1 MNTNVFRLL
10 LLGSLFSLS
19 ACVQQSEVR
28 QMKHSV
34 STLNQ
39 EMTQL
44 NKETVK
50 ITQQNRLNAKSS
62 SGVYLL
68 PGAKTPARLESQIG
82 TLRMSLVNITPDTDG
97 TTLTLRIQG
106 ESNDPLPAFSGTV
119 EYGQIQGTI
128 DNFQE
133 INVQNQ
139 LINAPA
145 SVLAPSDVDIPLQLK
160 GISVDQLLLCSKRI
174 AGRFCAS
181 RNIFSRHFV
190 TLLTSP
196 RLIVKVCN
204 KGESQY
210 NPRPNVCKRERNRL
224 RK

>member
-44 NKETVK
+44 NQETVK

-82 TLRMSLVNITPDTDG
+82 TLRMSLVNITPDAG

-160 GISVDQLLLCSKRI
+160 GISVDQLGFVRI
-174 AGRFCAS
+174 HD
-181 RNIFSRHFV
+181 IQPV
-190 TLLTSP
+190 M
-196 RLIVKVCN
+196 
-204 KGESQY
+204 Q
-210 NPRPNVCKRERNRL
+210 
-224 RK
+224 

>member
-44 NKETVK
+44 NKET

-160 GISVDQLLLCSKRI
+160 GMSVDQLGFVRI
-174 AGRFCAS
+174 HD
-181 RNIFSRHFV
+181 IQPV
-190 TLLTSP
+190 M
-196 RLIVKVCN
+196 
-204 KGESQY
+204 Q
-210 NPRPNVCKRERNRL
+210 
-224 RK
+224 

>member
-82 TLRMSLVNITPDTDG
+82 TLRMSLVNITPDADG

-133 INVQNQ
+133 INGIKTRTNNS
-139 LINAPA
+139 IA
-145 SVLAPSDVDIPLQLK
+145 SSHILALNYDHWHY
-160 GISVDQLLLCSKRI
+160 SVVARYWHDGGQWNDDAELNFGNGNFNVRSTGWGGYLVV
-174 AGRFCAS
+174 G
-181 RNIFSRHFV
+181 
-190 TLLTSP
+190 
-196 RLIVKVCN
+196 
-204 KGESQY
+204 Y
-210 NPRPNVCKRERNRL
+210 NF
-224 RK
+224 